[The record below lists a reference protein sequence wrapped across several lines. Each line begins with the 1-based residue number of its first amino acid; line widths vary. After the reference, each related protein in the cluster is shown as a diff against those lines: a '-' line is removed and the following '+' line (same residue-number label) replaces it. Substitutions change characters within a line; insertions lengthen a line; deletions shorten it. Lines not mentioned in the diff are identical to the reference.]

1 MRCPGCGHN
10 ETKVVDSR
18 ILRDGEAIR
27 RRRECEKCGNRF
39 TTYER
44 HEEMALMVVKKDG
57 SREEF
62 DREKIRHG
70 IMLACKKRP
79 VPTETMD
86 AVVDQVAQK
95 MQNGGEREVP
105 TDTVGEAVAEELK
118 AIDDVAFVRFLSVY
132 RRFEDTG
139 EFRRALD
146 QLVGDQEDRS

>member
-1 MRCPGCGHN
+1 VRCSGCGHS

-27 RRRECEKCGNRF
+27 RRRECEKCGVRF

-62 DREKIRHG
+62 DREKVRHG
-70 IMLACKKRP
+70 IQLACKKRP

-86 AVVDQVAQK
+86 AVVDNVAMK
-95 MQNGGEREVP
+95 MQNGGEREVA

-118 AIDDVAFVRFLSVY
+118 KIDDVAFVRFLSVY

-146 QLVGDQEDRS
+146 QLVGDQEDSR